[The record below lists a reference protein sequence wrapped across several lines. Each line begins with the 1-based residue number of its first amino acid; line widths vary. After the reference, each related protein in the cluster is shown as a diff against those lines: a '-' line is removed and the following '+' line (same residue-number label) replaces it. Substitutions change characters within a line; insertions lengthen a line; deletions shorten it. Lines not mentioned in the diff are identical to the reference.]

1 MFYSDNRNI
10 TRRGLSPQNN
20 NNNNN
25 NDNNNNNNNNNDN
38 NNDNTYRGSPYRLFS
53 QTHRLRNIVSVLRL
67 PDTFRGV
74 SRVSD
79 VARSG

>member
-1 MFYSDNRNI
+1 MFHNDNRNF
-10 TRRGLSPQNN
+10 TRRDLSPQNN
-20 NNNNN
+20 NNNNTN
-25 NDNNNNNNNNNDN
+25 N

-53 QTHRLRNIVSVLRL
+53 QTHSLTNIVSVLRL

>member
-1 MFYSDNRNI
+1 MFHSDNRNF
-10 TRRGLSPQNN
+10 TRQDLSPQNN
-20 NNNNN
+20 NNT
-25 NDNNNNNNNNNDN
+25 N

-53 QTHRLRNIVSVLRL
+53 QTHSLTNIVSVLRL

-79 VARSG
+79 VARSGKIADTYNPISN